1 MRVTYNKK
9 QVIRYLLWT
18 FGIAYIIQIA
28 AAIVYLHV
36 NLTIGQLIIAAMM
49 FVPMLSV
56 RLSGAKLK
64 DMGWN
69 PRIKQN
75 VKPFLL
81 AWLSPLI
88 FTVIGAGMYFL
99 VFPSHLDLSGQYVI
113 SAAGE
118 DALKQ
123 MEAQGS

>member
-56 RLSGAKLK
+56 RLSVSARVAVAAPLYRYRC
-64 DMGWN
+64 
-69 PRIKQN
+69 RI
-75 VKPFLL
+75 VFSG
-81 AWLSPLI
+81 LSVAP
-88 FTVIGAGMYFL
+88 
-99 VFPSHLDLSGQYVI
+99 
-113 SAAGE
+113 
-118 DALKQ
+118 
-123 MEAQGS
+123 

>member
-69 PRIKQN
+69 PRIKRN

-81 AWLSPLI
+81 AWLSPL
-88 FTVIGAGMYFL
+88 TL
-99 VFPSHLDLSGQYVI
+99 T
-113 SAAGE
+113 
-118 DALKQ
+118 
-123 MEAQGS
+123 

>member
-49 FVPMLSV
+49 FTDRSSMRFL
-56 RLSGAKLK
+56 RWAKRQAGAAFCF
-64 DMGWN
+64 
-69 PRIKQN
+69 R
-75 VKPFLL
+75 
-81 AWLSPLI
+81 S
-88 FTVIGAGMYFL
+88 
-99 VFPSHLDLSGQYVI
+99 
-113 SAAGE
+113 
-118 DALKQ
+118 
-123 MEAQGS
+123 